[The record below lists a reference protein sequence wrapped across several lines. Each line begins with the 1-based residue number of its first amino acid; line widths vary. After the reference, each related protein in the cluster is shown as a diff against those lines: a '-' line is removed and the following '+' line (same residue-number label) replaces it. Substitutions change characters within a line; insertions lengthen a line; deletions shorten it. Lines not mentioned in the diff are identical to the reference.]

1 MFLILILILIL
12 LLLII
17 LHLHRFPNSHR
28 GDLSEHEIRGKYPVK
43 ALRSF
48 LIKIRNPVQVQDK
61 DKDEDEDEDDDE
73 EG

>member
-1 MFLILILILIL
+1 MFLILILILILLLLL

-43 ALRSF
+43 ARRGF
-48 LIKIRNPVQVQDK
+48 LIKIRNPVQVQDEE
-61 DKDEDEDEDDDE
+61 ED
-73 EG
+73 

>member
-1 MFLILILILIL
+1 MFLILILILLLLL

-28 GDLSEHEIRGKYPVK
+28 GYLNEHEIRGKYPVK

-48 LIKIRNPVQVQDK
+48 LIKIRKPVQVQDK
-61 DKDEDEDEDDDE
+61 DKEEDDDE
-73 EG
+73 